1 MVRIKIEDL
10 GSVRR
15 TRIGEAVIQD
25 IQFVQHSS
33 GKYFTQY
40 LYKDLIDLLVK
51 DMHRNIA
58 KNYDNVLMATG
69 GEGSGKSSL
78 LYDIISKYKED
89 WDDVQDLPQ
98 TYTYNMDLLRQRF
111 ADEDFGNGLFW
122 MDETTQI
129 ASNRDWQSQDNKDF
143 ISILETFR
151 SKKFGFFGAA
161 PKIERVDVYLR
172 DFRMRYQVHVQPMA
186 FPSTGFMERGIFELK
201 KRNNQSGEM
210 EHVGYGLYPDMP
222 KAAKEIYLPL
232 KDHCQD
238 LLRQK
243 ITTRNSGDGAKYKKM
258 YEQKCVQ
265 QGQIMLQ
272 LYTLKLMEKDDLM
285 QLFGYDNVRSFENA
299 IINARKKQKEGIF

>member
-1 MVRIKIEDL
+1 
-10 GSVRR
+10 
-15 TRIGEAVIQD
+15 
-25 IQFVQHSS
+25 
-33 GKYFTQY
+33 
-40 LYKDLIDLLVK
+40 
-51 DMHRNIA
+51 
-58 KNYDNVLMATG
+58 
-69 GEGSGKSSL
+69 
-78 LYDIISKYKED
+78 
-89 WDDVQDLPQ
+89 
-98 TYTYNMDLLRQRF
+98 
-111 ADEDFGNGLFW
+111 
-122 MDETTQI
+122 
-129 ASNRDWQSQDNKDF
+129 
-143 ISILETFR
+143 
-151 SKKFGFFGAA
+151 
-161 PKIERVDVYLR
+161 
-172 DFRMRYQVHVQPMA
+172 
-186 FPSTGFMERGIFELK
+186 
-201 KRNNQSGEM
+201 M